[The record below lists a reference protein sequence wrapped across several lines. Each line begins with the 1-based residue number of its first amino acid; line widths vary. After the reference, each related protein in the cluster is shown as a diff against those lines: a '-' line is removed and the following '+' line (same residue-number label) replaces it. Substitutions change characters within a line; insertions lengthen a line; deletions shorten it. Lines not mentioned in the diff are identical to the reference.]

1 MLKRYV
7 KEITFQVLLSAA
19 KVLSTQKRK
28 QQKIIQF
35 RNELWVTCYIEK
47 VNVHSMVALL
57 LLCHI
62 RKSFLISKVKKI
74 VIGKNVR
81 CNGSWPVNMV
91 KESSYFRF

>member
-7 KEITFQVLLSAA
+7 REITFQVLLSAA
-19 KVLSTQKRK
+19 KVLSTIKRK

-35 RNELWVTCYIEK
+35 WNELWVTCYTEK

-57 LLCHI
+57 LLCPI
-62 RKSFLISKVKKI
+62 RQSFLISKVKKI